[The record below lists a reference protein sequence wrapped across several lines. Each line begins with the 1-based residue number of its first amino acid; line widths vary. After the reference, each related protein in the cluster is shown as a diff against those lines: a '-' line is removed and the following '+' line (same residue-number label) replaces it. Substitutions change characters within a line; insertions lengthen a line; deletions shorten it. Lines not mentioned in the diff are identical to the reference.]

1 MTSTAIAGATDM
13 RITVAVITYNWPEAL
28 QLVLQAL
35 TLQTELPYEVIVTDD
50 GSQPATREL
59 LQRLA
64 RDYPIR
70 LVHLW
75 QPDDGARM
83 SRARNRAIAAAQGDY
98 VILLDGDMVVEQ
110 HFIADH
116 HAFARRGCF
125 IQGSRVLTDAR
136 LAKHLLGRGP
146 SFPEFFCRGIERR
159 RHTMRLPLLAPLFGR
174 SGTRLRGI
182 KSCNM
187 GFWRDD
193 LLRLNGFNEA
203 MTGWG
208 REDTELAVRAFRAG
222 LRRRDLRLSG
232 LAVHLYHRTRKH
244 LVGNPNDRILEE
256 TRRAGLARCERG
268 VEQYLGEFAGAPLD
282 LRSALTAVLPRPL
295 AAVGPLA
302 VAYAHGVDS
311 ACQPQPA
318 QAGLSRRRRP
328 IRSASPSTRKK

>member
-1 MTSTAIAGATDM
+1 M
-13 RITVAVITYNWPEAL
+13 RVSVAVITYNWPEAL
-28 QLVLQAL
+28 ELVLKAL
-35 TLQTELPYEVIVTDD
+35 ARQTELPYEVIVTDD

-64 RDYPIR
+64 QNYPVR

-98 VILLDGDMVVEQ
+98 IILLDGDMVVER
-110 HFIADH
+110 HFVADH
-116 HAFARRGCF
+116 RAFARHGCF
-125 IQGSRVLTDAR
+125 TQGSRVLTDAR
-136 LAKHLLGRGP
+136 SARHLLGMDP
-146 SFPEFFCRGIERR
+146 FFPEFFGRGIERR
-159 RHTMRLPLLAPLFGR
+159 RHTLRLPLLAPLFAR

-222 LRRRDLRLSG
+222 LLRRDLRLSG

-244 LVGNPNDRILEE
+244 LADNPNDRILED
-256 TRRAGLARCERG
+256 TRRAGLVRCERG
-268 VEQYLGEFAGAPLD
+268 VEQYLGEFTGAPLD
-282 LRSALTAVLPRPL
+282 LRSALASASSRPL
-295 AAVGPLA
+295 AAADPVT
-302 VAYAHGVDS
+302 VAYAHGVKS
-311 ACQPQPA
+311 ACRPQPA
-318 QAGLSRRRRP
+318 QAGLSRRKRP